1 MRILVA
7 EDDARLAHQIV
18 DALRLAGYVAEVAGD
33 GEEALFLGETE
44 PYDAVILDLGLPEL
58 DGLAVLEHWRSA
70 DIKTPVLVLTAR
82 GTWQEKG
89 TGLRAGADD
98 YLGKPFEMEEM
109 LARLEALLRR
119 ASGHASPLLDCGPV
133 TLDMS
138 RHWLRAVLEGRRA
151 RLTLRLPRARLDE
164 ALALAGRSLRLG
176 AQTLQVGP
184 GKPWPIVP
192 SDTVYAR
199 LVIAGPAEERPF
211 ADALDALLHAQFS
224 NSGVTCQVVLG
235 RPHALATRSGVRR
248 GFSVLLHGMTPELSL
263 RLQEQGLGE
272 LRLQGCG
279 IVVPYKSIAAV

>member
-1 MRILVA
+1 VRVDPRQSAGVA
-7 EDDARLAHQIV
+7 DLRFELKGERLPLDHGQ
-18 DALRLAGYVAEVAGD
+18 ALAEAVCGELPWLPDEPGAGIHSVRGVPMD
-33 GEEALFLGETE
+33 GEMLG
-44 PYDAVILDLGLPEL
+44 I
-58 DGLAVLEHWRSA
+58 S
-70 DIKTPVLVLTAR
+70 
-82 GTWQEKG
+82 
-89 TGLRAGADD
+89 
-98 YLGKPFEMEEM
+98 
-109 LARLEALLRR
+109 
-119 ASGHASPLLDCGPV
+119 
-133 TLDMS
+133 
-138 RHWLRAVLEGRRA
+138 RRA

-176 AQTLQVGP
+176 AQALQVGP

-211 ADALDALLHAQFS
+211 ADALDALLHAI
-224 NSGVTCQVVLG
+224 GVTCQVVLG
-235 RPHALATRSGVRR
+235 RPRALATRAGVRR